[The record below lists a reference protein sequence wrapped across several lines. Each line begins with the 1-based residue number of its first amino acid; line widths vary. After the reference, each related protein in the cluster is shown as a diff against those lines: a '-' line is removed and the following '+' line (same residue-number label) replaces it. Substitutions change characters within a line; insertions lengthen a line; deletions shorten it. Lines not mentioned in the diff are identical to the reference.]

1 MNYLT
6 ATEFSVIM
14 VLLLAIFAIGLSTHA
29 IREFRAVRR
38 MYRTFMTGTTGGNL
52 ETLLMT
58 LGERTARLEGDGL
71 SQARLLREIEQRLP
85 LAVQQVGLVR
95 FNAYSDTGGELSF
108 ALALLDASGSGVVIS
123 SLYGRADA
131 RVYAKP
137 FNEGQSTFPLSSE
150 EISAVAQARSKAK
163 SKKM

>member
-1 MNYLT
+1 
-6 ATEFSVIM
+6 
-14 VLLLAIFAIGLSTHA
+14 
-29 IREFRAVRR
+29 
-38 MYRTFMTGTTGGNL
+38 
-52 ETLLMT
+52 MT

-123 SLYGRADA
+123 SLYGRAEA